1 MLRST
6 ALLLEHGLG
15 RPGEAAELVRAIEAA
30 IQSAPTQDLGGT
42 ASTSDFGST
51 VRAQLRIDDPA
62 IASYRGIDGSRA

>member
-15 RPGEAAELVRAIEAA
+15 RPDEAAELVRAIEAA
-30 IQSAPTQDLGGT
+30 IQSAPTPDLGGS
-42 ASTSDFGST
+42 ASTSDFGSA

-62 IASYRGIDGSRA
+62 IASYRGSDGSRA